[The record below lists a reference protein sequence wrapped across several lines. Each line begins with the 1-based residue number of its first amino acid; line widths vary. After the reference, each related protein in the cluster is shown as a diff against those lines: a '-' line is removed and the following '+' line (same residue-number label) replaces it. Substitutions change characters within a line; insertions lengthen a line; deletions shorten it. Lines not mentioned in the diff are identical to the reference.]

1 MNTTFIMLLALVI
14 FLGAGFGGSF
24 VGGVIYG
31 QNLAENAEDELSPR
45 LGAGGQFPGG
55 GQGAAAGQ
63 RGQGGQGRGGSVA
76 AAQGQSGG
84 PGGGQG
90 QDSPAAAR
98 QGGGAGNFPGGQGR
112 QGRPD
117 VATADEAG
125 AAANVADG
133 AAAARQ
139 TEDTPDGQQR
149 NRPGRATQSDVP
161 GGETQPQ
168 GPSGS
173 ETATV
178 QQTPASEGEQ
188 GEGGTRSA
196 SGRAGI
202 SGAVLAVDD
211 DALTLES
218 PRGELAV
225 TLSESTA
232 IYEVSESGREA
243 LAAETRVRVLGSRN
257 PDGVI
262 LAQSVVIVPE
272 GVENLFVAGGPPGG
286 RQRGQAP

>member
-31 QNLAENAEDELSPR
+31 QNLAENAEGELSPR

-63 RGQGGQGRGGSVA
+63 RGQGGPGRGGNVA
-76 AAQGQSGG
+76 AAQGQGGG
-84 PGGGQG
+84 PEGNQG
-90 QDSPAAAR
+90 QDSSAAAR
-98 QGGGAGNFPGGQGR
+98 QGGGAGNFPGGPGR

-117 VATADEAG
+117 AATADEAG
-125 AAANVADG
+125 SAANVADG

-139 TEDTPDGQQR
+139 TEDTPDGQQS
-149 NRPGRATQSDVP
+149 NRPGQATQNDP
-161 GGETQPQ
+161 QGGETQPQ

-178 QQTPASEGEQ
+178 QQTPASEGDP
-188 GEGGTRSA
+188 GDVGTRSA

-211 DALTLES
+211 DKLTLES

-225 TLSESTA
+225 TLSETTA

-243 LAAETRVRVLGSRN
+243 LAAETRVQVGGSRS
-257 PDGVI
+257 PEGG
-262 LAQSVVIVPE
+262 LAAQWVVIVPE
-272 GVENLFVAGGPPGG
+272 GVENLFGPAGNPGV